1 MDQHSRE
8 KIIIYS
14 KSGGKIPKDRGHVF
28 ARHWT
33 DVWYISLLFAL
44 AHLLS
49 GDTSSPG
56 VVFVSTARSE
66 IEQIVT
72 RFEGNNLCEA
82 EDYNGNANV
91 IHFAFNTLAD
101 VWRRLTGR
109 DITRWYPYSYSDP
122 AGWPGCKPAAAGDTE
137 GGGSVLCQALADP
150 ALGLMC
156 SRM

>member
-14 KSGGKIPKDRGHVF
+14 KVGEKSPRTEATCLLVIGQMFDI
-28 ARHWT
+28 
-33 DVWYISLLFAL
+33 YLSSLLWHIYRQGTLHHPA
-44 AHLLS
+44 
-49 GDTSSPG
+49 
-56 VVFVSTARSE
+56 FVSTARSE

-91 IHFAFNTLAD
+91 IHFALNTWAD

-109 DITRWYPYSYSDP
+109 DITR
-122 AGWPGCKPAAAGDTE
+122 
-137 GGGSVLCQALADP
+137 
-150 ALGLMC
+150 
-156 SRM
+156 